1 MPAHD
6 DLIPSLREAL
16 RAAPENLALRVHL
29 GEMLLQQE
37 TFGEAEKEFRQALS
51 QSPGHE
57 GARLGLVEAFC
68 RQAKTSAA
76 LALLE
81 GWLAQGDAQG
91 KVPARAYLWAARA
104 HLDGGNAKEAERHYQ
119 LALDR
124 DPSLIDPEWEARLR
138 AKPRFRDGVGGA
150 EDEDADSPSPERL
163 KVGGGE
169 TPELPGDLA
178 QMEKPDIKFADV
190 GGMDKLKEEIK
201 AKIIHPLE
209 HPEIYQ
215 AYGKKIGG
223 GILLYGPPGCG
234 KTYLARATAGQ
245 VNAYFMSVG
254 IHDVLNM
261 YLGQSE
267 QNLHDVFEMAR
278 SNTPCVLFF
287 DEVDALAANRTDMRQ
302 SAGRQL
308 INQFLSELD
317 GIGASNEGILILA
330 ATNAPWHLDSAFRRP
345 GRFDRILFVPPPD
358 APARAEIFRL
368 VLKGKPVEDIDHEK
382 LAKASDGFSGAD
394 IKAAVDEAVEV
405 KLREAIKA
413 GKPSPLTTKDL
424 LIAAK
429 AARPS
434 AKEWFSTARNYALY
448 SNQGGIYDDILAY
461 LKL

>member
-1 MPAHD
+1 MPAQD

-16 RAAPENLALRVHL
+16 RLAPANVSLRAQL
-29 GEMLLQQE
+29 GEALLKRNE
-37 TFGEAEKEFRQALS
+37 PGEAEKEFRQALS
-51 QSPGHE
+51 QSPAHE
-57 GARLGLVEAFC
+57 PSRLGLAESFL
-68 RQAKTSAA
+68 RQGKTSAA

-81 GWLAQGDAQG
+81 GWLSQGQPPPTAN
-91 KVPARAYLWAARA
+91 AYFWAARA
-104 HLDGGNAKEAERHYQ
+104 HLQGGSASEADRCYRK
-119 LALDR
+119 ALDL
-124 DPSLIDPEWEARLR
+124 DPSLIDPALEERLR
-138 AKPRFRDGVGGA
+138 AALRSLPGAPAPLADGEPA
-150 EDEDADSPSPERL
+150 EDGAGKNGSQ
-163 KVGGGE
+163 GG
-169 TPELPGDLA
+169 TPELPDGSGP
-178 QMEKPDIKFADV
+178 MEKPDITFADV
-190 GGMDKLKEEIK
+190 GGMEKLKEEINL
-201 AKIIHPLE
+201 KIIHPLE
-209 HPEIYQ
+209 HPEIYR

-245 VNAYFMSVG
+245 VKAFFMSVG

-278 SNTPCVLFF
+278 ANTPCVLFF

-317 GIGASNEGILILA
+317 GVAASNEGILVLA

-358 APARAEIFRL
+358 AAARAEIYRI
-368 VLKGKPVEDIDHEK
+368 VLKGKPLEDIDYAK
-382 LAKASDGFSGAD
+382 LAKASEGFSGAD
-394 IKAAVDEAVEV
+394 IKASVDEAVES

-424 LIAAK
+424 LAASK